1 MIPYLLLSA
10 PLKKRMQRVVK
21 EYLTDPD
28 EALGVIT
35 TLEEYGDEEPE
46 VRRILTA
53 VEERT
58 GATGLT
64 TAVLSNLEG
73 QSTSSSDWRTLPRR
87 SLRRR
92 KK

>member
-10 PLKKRMQRVVK
+10 PLKKRMQRLVN
-21 EYLTDPD
+21 EFLTDP
-28 EALGVIT
+28 EESLGIIT

-46 VRRILTA
+46 IARILAA

-58 GATGLT
+58 GARGL
-64 TAVLSNLEG
+64 ADMIFSNLEG
-73 QSTSSSDWRTLPRR
+73 QSTSQADWKTLPRR

-92 KK
+92 KR